1 MWISDVIKGMLKII
15 TVRDLGMLELKIVNQ
30 AASCLNE
37 TRVIRVDAHDNWIR
51 SNFIYCL
58 FMP

>member
-30 AASCLNE
+30 AASYLNE
-37 TRVIRVDAHDNWIR
+37 TRVIRVDAHDN
-51 SNFIYCL
+51 
-58 FMP
+58 

>member
-37 TRVIRVDAHDNWIR
+37 TRVIRVDAHDN
-51 SNFIYCL
+51 
-58 FMP
+58 